1 MLHEIP
7 PQQIFSC
14 LWLKE
19 KMAEMDATGKWE
31 QRLVWKYEQSNE
43 GQTPQAKTRKKRKER
58 CREFSFKSQTAF
70 KLKEFFMHIF

>member
-7 PQQIFSC
+7 SQHIFSC

-31 QRLVWKYEQSNE
+31 QRLVWGNDQSNE
-43 GQTPQAKTRKKRKER
+43 GQTPQAKTEEKKEKMYYKPL
-58 CREFSFKSQTAF
+58 SN
-70 KLKEFFMHIF
+70 